1 MEHNAE
7 CKKHAQKLNIFLQI
21 KTDNK
26 QVNTLIYTNN
36 TNCLVGNSKGAL
48 EDNDGLERE
57 SYTQANFPWKTG
69 I

>member
-1 MEHNAE
+1 MLSARNM
-7 CKKHAQKLNIFLQI
+7 CRKVNIFLQM

-48 EDNDGLERE
+48 GDNDRVERE
-57 SYTQANFPWKTG
+57 IYTQANCPWKTG